1 MPESYRVRIA
11 KAEHVFSAAH
21 FITYE
26 GQCERL
32 HGHNWRVAAEVFGPL
47 NEDYLVVDFLAVRDE
62 LREIAAKLDHYV
74 LLPTE
79 HRELVVREEGD
90 QVTVAFE
97 SRRWA
102 FPRGDCRLLPIAN
115 TTAELMAAH
124 IGRQLKRALEF
135 RCGLD
140 EPRLRVELDECDGQI
155 AVWECQPG

>member
-1 MPESYRVRIA
+1 MPESYRIRIA

-32 HGHNWRVAAEVFGPL
+32 HGHNYHVAAEIYGPL

-62 LREIAAKLDHYV
+62 LREIAVKLDHYV

-79 HRELVVREEGD
+79 HRELSVKEEGD
-90 QVTVAFE
+90 QVIVTYE
-97 SRRWA
+97 NRRWV
-102 FPRGDCRLLPIAN
+102 FPKGDCRLLPIAN
-115 TTAELMAAH
+115 TTAELLAAY
-124 IGRQLKRALEF
+124 IGKQLKLALEF

-140 EPRLRVELDECDGQI
+140 HPHFRVELDECDGQVAI
-155 AVWECQPG
+155 WEWLPK